1 MLPDK
6 YEKFDRII
14 LNTENIEFMNNYMN
28 EIAEV
33 ELHIPLNK
41 GVLIIEK
48 WFNSEADVFFPFWQ
62 DRDTLVIE
70 IFTEEFGK
78 KRIAKVEVDSN
89 GKIDIVD
96 TIMMDL
102 SFQHLSFQEKQLMIK
117 EIYNFANLATN
128 ALVRV
133 FYLMI
138 TYKEQKVVTLK
149 EKTIHVSKNKTNKN
163 KKNKSISRKIKRVEY
178 KLSSEVLEQM
188 EITAKRKR
196 YTRHTNSWARR
207 GIGDNIRAVSA
218 FGLNQLLLN

>member
-1 MLPDK
+1 
-6 YEKFDRII
+6 
-14 LNTENIEFMNNYMN
+14 MN

-102 SFQHLSFQEKQLMIK
+102 IISTFIF
-117 EIYNFANLATN
+117 
-128 ALVRV
+128 
-133 FYLMI
+133 
-138 TYKEQKVVTLK
+138 
-149 EKTIHVSKNKTNKN
+149 
-163 KKNKSISRKIKRVEY
+163 SRKATHDKR
-178 KLSSEVLEQM
+178 
-188 EITAKRKR
+188 
-196 YTRHTNSWARR
+196 
-207 GIGDNIRAVSA
+207 NI
-218 FGLNQLLLN
+218 